1 MPDDAQEVLKV
12 PEGMKAPSMDFAKH
26 VAGQTKMGTR
36 LAMGALGVVFVLGLM
51 GAMREGLLVKDHLV
65 LMIVAILSVVAVWV
79 YNFTAILFAAG
90 SRRRMLFVF
99 TTLGIMLPYLL
110 GFYVVLVRGGWG
122 LILVSRDFEWIG
134 LGLPMTSVLLGGF
147 LLTRLRQLVEIR
159 QWVDDTV
166 GRALPPMSKQPRQS
180 RKRRR

>member
-1 MPDDAQEVLKV
+1 MPDDAQEALKV

-26 VAGQTKMGTR
+26 VAGQTKMVTR

-51 GAMREGLLVKDHLV
+51 GAMREGILERDYLA
-65 LMIVAILSVVAVWV
+65 LMIAAVLSVVAVWV

-99 TTLGIMLPYLL
+99 TTLGVMLPYIL
-110 GFYVVLVRGGWG
+110 GFYVVVARGGWG
-122 LILVSRDFEWIG
+122 LILVSRNFEWPG
-134 LGLPMTSVLLGGF
+134 LGLAVVSVVLGGF
-147 LLTRLRQLVEIR
+147 LLIRLRQLVEIR

-166 GRALPPMSKQPRQS
+166 GRALPPIPKRSGQS

>member
-26 VAGQTKMGTR
+26 VAGQTKMVTR

-51 GAMREGLLVKDHLV
+51 GAMREGILVKHLA
-65 LMIVAILSVVAVWV
+65 LMIAAVLSVVAVWV

-99 TTLGIMLPYLL
+99 TTLGVMLPYML
-110 GFYVVLVRGGWG
+110 GFYVVARGGWG
-122 LILVSRDFEWIG
+122 LILVSRDFDWPG
-134 LGLPMTSVLLGGF
+134 LGLAVVSVVLGGF
-147 LLTRLRQLVEIR
+147 LLIRLRQLVEIR

-166 GRALPPMSKQPRQS
+166 GRALPPIPKRSGQS